1 MHLNF
6 CLEMVLSAQSY
17 RIMENKQISM
27 LRTMQTM
34 DAWLVKFQK
43 EVKKK
48 TSRTVWVILN
58 RQLALE
64 NVD

>member
-43 EVKKK
+43 EVKKE

-58 RQLALE
+58 QWLALE
-64 NVD
+64 RVD